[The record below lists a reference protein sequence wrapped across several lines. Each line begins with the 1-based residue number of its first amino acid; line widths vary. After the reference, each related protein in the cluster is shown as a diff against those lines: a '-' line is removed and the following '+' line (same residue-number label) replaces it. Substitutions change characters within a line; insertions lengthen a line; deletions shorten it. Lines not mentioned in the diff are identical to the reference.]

1 MERNIL
7 RVDDKFQEIG
17 TRTID
22 DRNRLT
28 LGEFMKGS
36 KRVRLYMNERGE
48 LFLQPVVEVPASEVW
63 LFQNK
68 QAIESVK
75 KGLKDAAEGRI
86 SKLNLDEL

>member
-7 RVDDKFQEIG
+7 KVDDEFQEIG

-36 KRVRLYMNERGE
+36 KRVRLYMNEGGE
-48 LFLQPVVEVPASEVW
+48 LFLQPVVEVPTSEVW

-75 KGLKDAAEGRI
+75 KGLKDAAGGRI

>member
-7 RVDDKFQEIG
+7 KVDDKFQEIG

-36 KRVRLYMNERGE
+36 KRVRLYINERGE

-75 KGLKDAAEGRI
+75 KGLKDAAGGQI